1 MISFSLSH
9 SHSVC
14 AFMQPRIKTMERV
27 LVLGLLPLALLGV
40 VTTSF
45 AQSGLLNS
53 SKLEMFVDE
62 LLDMPKILS
71 YEIVSGVP
79 RSKSLEIG
87 MFNTTWVSGFGFFLC
102 ILLIF
107 IYLLTFPFP
116 IHI

>member
-1 MISFSLSH
+1 
-9 SHSVC
+9 
-14 AFMQPRIKTMERV
+14 MERV
-27 LVLGLLPLALLGV
+27 LVLGLLSLALLEV

-45 AQSGLLNS
+45 AQSALLNS